1 MAIGGLK
8 EGNHFRLPA
17 RVDGVVFHGSAA
29 LFKVVGLDVANDQAI
44 GDRDVRAEF
53 KRQRHARGVRIE
65 SEHAAAIGLQ

>member
-1 MAIGGLK
+1 MAIG
-8 EGNHFRLPA
+8 ET
-17 RVDGVVFHGSAA
+17 
-29 LFKVVGLDVANDQAI
+29 NDCFGETV